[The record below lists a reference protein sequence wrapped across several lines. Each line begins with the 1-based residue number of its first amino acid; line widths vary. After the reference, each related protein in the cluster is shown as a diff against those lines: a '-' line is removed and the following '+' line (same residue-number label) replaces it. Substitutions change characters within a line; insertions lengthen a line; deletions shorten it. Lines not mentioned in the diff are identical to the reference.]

1 MVQAVFVHIPKTA
14 GTSFREALCTGF
26 GSEAVSPAFAA
37 SHISPEEA
45 ERLRAY
51 TVVSG
56 HISMAD
62 VTRHFPDAAPFTI
75 LREPIDR
82 TLSWYYFA
90 RQQAGG
96 VHADVDAAKAH
107 DVDAFF
113 ALDEAIVFRNIVN
126 RQVRQLGDHVL
137 NTDVDL
143 PAALDCAK
151 RALEACVWVGRQE
164 HLEADLLRL
173 PAALPQ
179 MAGVEMST
187 LNVTVER
194 RAITEIDAALAEKI
208 ARYNRYDLELYAH
221 ACAMLGMPPAPQPA

>member
-14 GTSFREALCTGF
+14 GTSFRDALCTGF

-37 SHISPEEA
+37 SRISPEEA

-51 TVVSG
+51 QVISG

-82 TLSWYYFA
+82 TLSWYYYA

-96 VHADVDAAKAH
+96 QHADVDAAKAN

-113 ALDEAIVFRNIVN
+113 ALDPAIAFRNVFN

-137 NTDVDL
+137 NSEVDL
-143 PAALDCAK
+143 AAALDRAK

-164 HLEADLLRL
+164 HLAADLARL

-179 MAGVEMST
+179 MAGVSLPA
-187 LNVTVER
+187 LNITTER
-194 RAITEIDAALAEKI
+194 RALSEIAPALLDQI
-208 ARYNRYDLELYAH
+208 ASYNRYDLALYEH
-221 ACAMLGMPPAPQPA
+221 ACALLGGAP

>member
-14 GTSFREALCTGF
+14 GTSFREALCAGF

-37 SHISPEEA
+37 SRISPEEA
-45 ERLRAY
+45 ERLSTY
-51 TVVSG
+51 QVISG

-62 VTRHFPDAAPFTI
+62 VTRHFPDVEAFTI

-96 VHADVDAAKAH
+96 LHADVDAAKAH
-107 DVDAFF
+107 DVEAFF
-113 ALDEAIVFRNIVN
+113 ALDPSIGFRNVFN

-137 NTDVDL
+137 NREVDL
-143 PAALDCAK
+143 PAALDRAK

-164 HLEADLLRL
+164 HLAADLARL

-179 MAGVEMST
+179 MAGVT
-187 LNVTVER
+187 LPALNKTAER
-194 RAITEIDAALAEKI
+194 RAMSEIDAALAEKI

-221 ACAMLGMPPAPQPA
+221 ACAMLGTPPGSQPA

>member
-14 GTSFREALCTGF
+14 GTSFREALCAGF

-37 SHISPEEA
+37 SRISPEEA
-45 ERLRAY
+45 ERFGAY
-51 TVVSG
+51 QVISG

-62 VTRHFPDAAPFTI
+62 VTRHFPNAAPFTI
-75 LREPIDR
+75 LRAPIDR
-82 TLSWYYFA
+82 TLSWYSFA

-96 VHADVDAAKAH
+96 MHADVDAAKAH
-107 DVDAFF
+107 DVEAFF

-137 NTDVDL
+137 NTEVDL
-143 PAALDCAK
+143 PAALDRAK
-151 RALEACVWVGRQE
+151 RALEACVWVGRQD
-164 HLEADLLRL
+164 HLDADLGRL

-179 MAGVEMST
+179 MAGVALAK
-187 LNVTVER
+187 LNVTAER
-194 RAITEIDAALAEKI
+194 RAISEIDAALAEKI

-221 ACAMLGMPPAPQPA
+221 ACAMLGTPPGSQPA